1 MNDTYLEGAYT
12 MREATCSTTNLWFLL
27 ASFVIGVLSIAL
39 CGVARWMF
47 MNSPADWLTIDY
59 SLTGWV
65 IRIVSAVFGI
75 GALAL
80 ALLARRGLGKRVL
93 RRLLYRTDVAI
104 ALIAIAFEIAIPA
117 ILLIIIIGLI
127 GDSFSGS
134 TGSDSIGCLAGGLS
148 AFDFFDFD
156 D

>member
-1 MNDTYLEGAYT
+1 
-12 MREATCSTTNLWFLL
+12 MREVTRSTSNLWFLL
-27 ASFVIGVLSIAL
+27 MSFVIGVLAIAL
-39 CGVARWMF
+39 CGLARWMF
-47 MNSPADWLTIDY
+47 MNTPADWLTIDY

-65 IRIVSAVFGI
+65 IRIVSAIFGI

-80 ALLARRGLGKRVL
+80 ALLARPGLGNRFV
-93 RRLLYRTDVAI
+93 RRLLYRTDISI

-117 ILLIIIIGLI
+117 ILLVIIIGLI
-127 GDSFSGS
+127 GDRFSGS
-134 TGSDSIGCLAGGLS
+134 TVSDSIGCLAGGLS